1 MSQSFFQG
9 MKQMS
14 EMNLNP
20 SNGLNFK
27 IPNMSGSGMPNATH
41 IWDMYNTWRNSMNE
55 QILPLTKLMQGNA
68 SVEKAKIWSDIIDMS
83 VEHNLKSTQMQMMTY
98 KASAQAMERVAK
110 HVAEKV
116 QKGEQVESMVGLYQ
130 YYLMSGDTVFTEL
143 FESDEYSKI
152 MTEVSS
158 LKQRIKAAVDIE
170 MEKTFF
176 VNMPVAT
183 RTEMDEVYKTIY
195 ELKKTVRNLERALS
209 EKNTPPNNEIK
220 KEEKQIQVEV
230 KSPITTSEIKKP
242 QAGKSN
248 SKAPSKRKK

>member
-1 MSQSFFQG
+1 
-9 MKQMS
+9 
-14 EMNLNP
+14 
-20 SNGLNFK
+20 
-27 IPNMSGSGMPNATH
+27 
-41 IWDMYNTWRNSMNE
+41 
-55 QILPLTKLMQGNA
+55 
-68 SVEKAKIWSDIIDMS
+68 
-83 VEHNLKSTQMQMMTY
+83 
-98 KASAQAMERVAK
+98 
-110 HVAEKV
+110 
-116 QKGEQVESMVGLYQ
+116 MVGLYQ

-230 KSPITTSEIKKP
+230 KSPITPSEIKKP
-242 QAGKSN
+242 QASKSN
-248 SKAPSKRKK
+248 SKSPSKRKK